1 MSLGQVIG
9 DLLPLALGVA
19 ISPVP
24 VIAVI
29 LMLLAPKATVASVAF
44 GIGWVVGMTVVV
56 VAVTLAVDPADDAE
70 SGDPS
75 TWSSVLKIVLGLAGV
90 LLAVK
95 EWRARPDSDTVP
107 ELPSWMAAV
116 DTMTGPRALA
126 LGAALSAL
134 NPKNL
139 TLCLAA
145 GLTIGAGGLAG
156 GEVTIAVVVFVVIAA
171 STVVLPVL
179 AYLVAHARVQG
190 PLDEMRDW
198 LTLNNA
204 TVMAVLLLVIGASLI
219 GKGVGGL

>member
-29 LMLLAPKATVASVAF
+29 LMLLAPQAKVASVAF
-44 GIGWVVGMTVVV
+44 GIGWVVGVTVVV
-56 VAVTLAVDPADDAE
+56 VAVTVAVDPADDAE

-75 TWSSVLKIVLGLAGV
+75 TWSSVLKILLGLAAV
-90 LLAVK
+90 LLAAK
-95 EWRARPDSDTVP
+95 EWRSRPHGDEVP

-145 GLTIGAGGLAG
+145 GLTIGAGGLSG
-156 GEVTIAVVVFVVIAA
+156 GETTLAVVVFVAIAA

-179 AYLVAHARVQG
+179 AYLVAHAKVQG

-198 LTLNNA
+198 LTVNNA
-204 TVMAVLLLVIGASLI
+204 TVMAVLLLVIGVAII
-219 GKGVGGL
+219 GKGIGGL